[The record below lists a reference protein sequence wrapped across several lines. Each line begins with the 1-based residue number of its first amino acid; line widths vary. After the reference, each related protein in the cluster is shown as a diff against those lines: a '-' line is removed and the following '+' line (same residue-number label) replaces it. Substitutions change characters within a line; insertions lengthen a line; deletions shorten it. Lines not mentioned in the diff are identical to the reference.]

1 MADFRIDGKNVYLGS
16 KMIAQI
22 DEEVCIIERSKDKH
36 FYRVLDSWCLN
47 YDLLKELVERNVARI
62 QIVDKKNAK
71 IYEVDL
77 SKVRELTKRF
87 NTFLSFGSEKQVA
100 VPLPLW
106 DVFRVANGM
115 DSLESLGKTVD
126 AYASSTFTGRWA
138 ERLRKHGDRSQQDIF
153 GGLDG

>member
-1 MADFRIDGKNVYLGS
+1 MSGIKIDGKNVYLGS

-22 DEEVCIIERSKDKH
+22 DDGACVIERSKDKH

-47 YDLLKELVERNVARI
+47 YDLVKELVEKEVTRI

-77 SKVRELTKRF
+77 SKVRDFSKRF
-87 NTFLSFGSEKQVA
+87 NTFLSFGTEKQVA

-106 DVFRVANGM
+106 DVFRVSNGI
-115 DSLESLGKTVD
+115 DTLESLGKSTD
-126 AYASSTFTGRWA
+126 AYASSLFRGRWA
-138 ERLRKHGDRSQQDIF
+138 ERLRKHGDRNQQDIF
-153 GGLDG
+153 GGLND

>member
-1 MADFRIDGKNVYLGS
+1 MSGIKIDGKNVYLGS

-22 DEEVCIIERSKDKH
+22 DDGACVIQRSKDKH

-47 YDLLKELVERNVARI
+47 YELVKELVEKEVTRI

-138 ERLRKHGDRSQQDIF
+138 ERLRKRGDRSQQDIF
-153 GGLDG
+153 G